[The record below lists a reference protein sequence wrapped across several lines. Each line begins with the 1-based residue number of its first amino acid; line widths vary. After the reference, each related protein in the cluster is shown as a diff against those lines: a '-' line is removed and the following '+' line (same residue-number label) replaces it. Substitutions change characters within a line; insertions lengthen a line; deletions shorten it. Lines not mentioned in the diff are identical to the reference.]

1 MRALPEEQTAN
12 VVDLPYSGDMLHS
25 AEKPIPTLSRRS
37 NPRRD
42 QEALC
47 VRSIRGSTLLA
58 ANVLKRRQDGTQQ
71 VQASRPL
78 PAMGAEFAPG
88 LPSIQSNSPCV
99 IVLCQHRDVLLRGDM
114 QRMVW
119 EWLRRFR
126 QPRWTTI

>member
-1 MRALPEEQTAN
+1 VFDPFA
-12 VVDLPYSGDMLHS
+12 DDS
-25 AEKPIPTLSRRS
+25 ARRECTQA
-37 NPRRD
+37 P
-42 QEALC
+42 L
-47 VRSIRGSTLLA
+47 
-58 ANVLKRRQDGTQQ
+58 DGTQQ
-71 VQASRPL
+71 VPASRPL

-88 LPSIQSNSPCV
+88 LPSIQSNSRCV